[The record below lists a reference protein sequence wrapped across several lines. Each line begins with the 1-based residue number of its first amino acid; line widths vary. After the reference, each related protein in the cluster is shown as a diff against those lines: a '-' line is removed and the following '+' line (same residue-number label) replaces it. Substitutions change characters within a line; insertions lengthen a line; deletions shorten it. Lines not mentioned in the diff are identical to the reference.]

1 MDGCG
6 SFIVSRG
13 CIRVRKSLVA
23 TGASRPTVKFAIES
37 DSECSLAV
45 RVYDVLPDE
54 FDSRLIDSN
63 VGDYSN
69 GWQPFDDRLTF
80 SGVLAPNDS
89 LVTAYAIR
97 GSERDLRQ
105 FAAVPVIDTIQPV
118 DPDIAENG
126 ETPLWRGSVST
137 NVIQPNGLVE
147 ETTTIG
153 DGETFSTKQS
163 LECFVAIPAYNE
175 GGSIARVVGQ
185 AREHADAVM
194 VIDDGSA
201 DDTAVRAR
209 EAGAEVVTHKRNKGY
224 GGALKTAFEEAHR
237 RGADHLVILDGDG
250 QHDPAD
256 IPRLVAHQRTQ
267 NAEIVIGSRY
277 LGDRENTIPL
287 YRRIGLWT
295 VNFMT
300 NLSMGS
306 VRSGTRVRDT
316 QCGFRTYDREAI
328 RSLATD
334 DTLGDHMGAST
345 DILYHARRNG
355 FVIDEVG
362 TTVSYDVE
370 NGSSHN
376 PLSHGLVLISNIL
389 RTIEREH
396 PIASLGLPG
405 TLSTFVGFSFAYWA
419 IANFVQSGV
428 FSIGLTMMAVF
439 FTLAGIFAC
448 FTSIML
454 HALNQF
460 APPN

>member
-1 MDGCG
+1 M
-6 SFIVSRG
+6 
-13 CIRVRKSLVA
+13 
-23 TGASRPTVKFAIES
+23 VKFAIES
-37 DSECSLAV
+37 DSERPLAI
-45 RVYDVLPDE
+45 RICDVLPED
-54 FDSRLIDSN
+54 FDSELIDSN

-69 GWQPFDDRLTF
+69 GWQLLDDRLTF
-80 SGVLAPNDS
+80 NGVLAPNDS

-105 FAAVPVIDTIQPV
+105 LAAVPVIDAIQPV
-118 DPDIAENG
+118 DPEVAEND
-126 ETPLWRGSVST
+126 ETPLWRGSAST
-137 NVIQPNGLVE
+137 SMNAIQSNGLVE
-147 ETTTIG
+147 KTVTIIDDETSG
-153 DGETFSTKQS
+153 TKQL
-163 LECFVAIPAYNE
+163 LECLVAIPAYNE
-175 GGSIARVVGQ
+175 GRSIARVVNQ
-185 AREHADAVM
+185 AREHADAVL
-194 VIDDGSA
+194 VIDDGST
-201 DDTAVRAR
+201 DDTAARAR
-209 EAGAEVVTHKRNKGY
+209 EAGAEVVTHRRNKGY
-224 GGALKTAFEEAHR
+224 GGALKTAFEEAHQ

-250 QHDPAD
+250 QHDPMD

-267 NAEIVIGSRY
+267 NAEIVIGSRFHS
-277 LGDRENTIPL
+277 DRENTIPF

-306 VRSGTRVRDT
+306 IHPSTRVSDT
-316 QCGFRTYDREAI
+316 QCGFRAYNEDAI

-334 DTLGDHMGAST
+334 DALGDHMGAST

-370 NGSSHN
+370 HASSHN
-376 PLSHGLVLISNIL
+376 PLSHGLILVSNIL

-405 TLSTFVGFSFAYWA
+405 TLSIFVGLGFAYWA
-419 IANFVQSGV
+419 ITNFVQSGV

-439 FTLAGIFAC
+439 FALAGIFAC

-454 HALNQF
+454 HSLNQF
-460 APPN
+460 ASSS